1 MNGDCPTL
9 TAISAEDTSKMI
21 IYKDNCFFVK
31 RISPLE
37 SWRFMGFNDED
48 FYKAKSAGTS
58 NRQLFKQ
65 AGNSIAANVIYHI
78 LKNLF

>member
-1 MNGDCPTL
+1 MNGDCPKL

-58 NRQLFKQ
+58 NKQLFKQ

>member
-1 MNGDCPTL
+1 
-9 TAISAEDTSKMI
+9 MI
-21 IYKDNCFFVK
+21 TKTTIK
-31 RISPLE
+31 I
-37 SWRFMGFNDED
+37 
-48 FYKAKSAGTS
+48 AKSVGTS